1 MTTLY
6 LWLGLAG
13 AFSLSLWLL
22 VRTSRSSGHLEADL
36 EAERQAR
43 EVEQDMADAQAQ
55 GQTTEETLEKLG
67 KGKF

>member
-22 VRTSRSSGHLEADL
+22 VRQARTSGHLEADL
-36 EAERQAR
+36 DAEREAR
-43 EVEQDMADAQAQ
+43 EVEQDMADEQAQ
-55 GQTTEETLEKLG
+55 GQTTAETLDKLS